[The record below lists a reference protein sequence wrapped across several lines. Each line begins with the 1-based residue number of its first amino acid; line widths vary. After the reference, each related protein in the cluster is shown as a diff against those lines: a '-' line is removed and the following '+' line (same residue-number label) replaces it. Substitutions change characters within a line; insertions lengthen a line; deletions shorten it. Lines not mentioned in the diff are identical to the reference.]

1 MWLND
6 PEHQLPALGPLFDGR
21 DVFAPAAAHLC
32 NGVPLTDL
40 GEELD
45 VATLFPGVLPIP
57 REEDGALVAEVLWVD
72 RYGNA
77 QLNVDPEELDEL
89 GDGVDHFELVID
101 GARRAVRR
109 VTAFDQIA
117 EGAVALVVDS
127 YGLIALAARQGS
139 AALDLRIDAG
149 DAVTIRPGAGADTT
163 TVVAQAVSV
172 TFSRRSSGVDDT
184 SGVQERQP

>member
-1 MWLND
+1 MTDDLI
-6 PEHQLPALGPLFDGR
+6 ERLRAYITQREKIRDGGITITE
-21 DVFAPAAAHLC
+21 C

>member
-1 MWLND
+1 M
-6 PEHQLPALGPLFDGR
+6 
-21 DVFAPAAAHLC
+21 
-32 NGVPLTDL
+32 
-40 GEELD
+40 
-45 VATLFPGVLPIP
+45 
-57 REEDGALVAEVLWVD
+57 
-72 RYGNA
+72 
-77 QLNVDPEELDEL
+77 
-89 GDGVDHFELVID
+89 
-101 GARRAVRR
+101 
-109 VTAFDQIA
+109 
-117 EGAVALVVDS
+117 ALVVDS